1 LQRQLSQPTSVAARV
16 KLLNILA
23 EHGTLASTTN
33 SAGDTPLRLAIGARD
48 FAGALALLSSRIDI
62 VVFDDVLIFEYF
74 VLCRWCCCYS
84 SRADCCV

>member
-1 LQRQLSQPTSVAARV
+1 VLSVVVVVIIIPTIALQLQRQLSQPTSVAARV

-62 VVFDDVLIFEYF
+62 VVFDDLS
-74 VLCRWCCCYS
+74 LCF
-84 SRADCCV
+84 DF